1 MLDQTKPEP
10 IRSPMF
16 EKAAKDGIRH
26 GFFTRTGGV
35 SEGIYR
41 GLNTGVGSKD
51 DPEKVAENRRRVAAW
66 MGVAPESL
74 LSAYQIHSPDVIVV
88 REPFP
93 RRARRRMRW

>member
-1 MLDQTKPEP
+1 MLTQTKPEP

-16 EKAAKDGIRH
+16 DKAAEAGIRH

-51 DPEKVAENRRRVAAW
+51 DRK
-66 MGVAPESL
+66 
-74 LSAYQIHSPDVIVV
+74 
-88 REPFP
+88 
-93 RRARRRMRW
+93 RWRKTATALPPG